1 MPESRRAERIKQL
14 GTAWIQYEGIRYYC
28 QILNVSTMGALAIT
42 KEPIEPVIP
51 KDAICSA
58 TIYNNHRGMLAD
70 ELFVRVAHSNPP
82 SLGLEFIEVDKN
94 TEEAL
99 NTIVN
104 NEKHFFVGAQM
115 IIDTA
120 VKLAATK
127 GIELSALYFDK
138 GDLDLQL
145 EVHCLRF
152 FAGKRKIMVHFH
164 RDEIEQYHEQDD
176 TNHKI
181 NNALEKLHD
190 IINAII

>member
-51 KDAICSA
+51 KDAICCA
-58 TIYNNHRGMLAD
+58 TIYNDHRGLLAD
-70 ELFVRVAHSNPP
+70 ELFVRVVHSNPP
-82 SLGLEFIEVDKN
+82 SLGLEFIKVDKD

-99 NTIVN
+99 NAIVN
-104 NEKHFFVGAQM
+104 KEKHFFVGAQT

-120 VKLAATK
+120 GKLAAAK
-127 GIELSALYFDK
+127 GIELSELYFDK
-138 GDLDLQL
+138 GDLDLEL

-152 FAGKRKIMVHFH
+152 FAGKRKVMVHFD
-164 RDEIEQYHEQDD
+164 RDEIEQYQESFDSDQ
-176 TNHKI
+176 KI
-181 NNALEKLHD
+181 YNAVEKLHVL
-190 IINAII
+190 INSQI